1 MIPIYR
7 AFSETFDKYILGVPY
22 FSDGRYYMLVD
33 DCNKN
38 NNIGS
43 GSYPI
48 DETTLAIHFP
58 DMLDSQGNK
67 IFASLQEDGKG
78 GDIVEI
84 KQPYRITQTHTGDN
98 IPMGSYTEPLEANIE
113 IIISPI
119 IFLNGVV
126 SLYSDI
132 IDEYSY
138 PLRYRLETKDIQ
150 MIKDCFQNGWVLDW
164 SNNEDSDKN
173 YIFSKYKLS
182 SDDELVEFCKP
193 KIIGIQQ

>member
-1 MIPIYR
+1 MINLPIFR

-58 DMLDSQGNK
+58 DMLDSQGNE
-67 IFASLQEDGKG
+67 IFASLQKNGRG
-78 GDIVEI
+78 GDVCSVNDYIDSGLEGVAI
-84 KQPYRITQTHTGDN
+84 YQNYGFRIDRKGKA
-98 IPMGSYTEPLEANIE
+98 MG
-113 IIISPI
+113 IS
-119 IFLNGVV
+119 
-126 SLYSDI
+126 
-132 IDEYSY
+132 
-138 PLRYRLETKDIQ
+138 
-150 MIKDCFQNGWVLDW
+150 
-164 SNNEDSDKN
+164 
-173 YIFSKYKLS
+173 LS
-182 SDDELVEFCKP
+182 STDI